1 MLLYTP
7 AAMTGGRILLNQAG
21 PGLGLPSVS
30 PFCMR
35 LEAFLRLAGL
45 EYEVDNKPAL
55 GKAPKGKV
63 PWIVDGDAPIA
74 DTHFIIEHLKTTR
87 GLTIDARLSAQQRA
101 IVHACTRMLTENFYW
116 VLVHSRWLYPP
127 SWAPFKRAFTK
138 IMPPMI
144 GPLIMPLIRRGI
156 RKQAHA
162 HGMGRH
168 SDAEIAAI
176 ARADLEA
183 LDALL
188 GESEW
193 FFASAGEGAGPTS
206 FDATAYTFVAQ
217 LLVPP
222 FDTPQRREL
231 KRFPRLVAYTERAHA
246 RLFPELPLE
255 YPSL

>member
-1 MLLYTP
+1 MLYTP
-7 AAMTGGRILLNQAG
+7 AAMTHGRILLNQAG

-35 LEAFLRLAGL
+35 LEAFLRLVGL
-45 EYEVDNKPAL
+45 DYEVDNKPAL

-63 PWIVDGDAPIA
+63 PWIDDGDTSLA
-74 DTHFIIEHLKTTR
+74 DTHFIIEHLKNTR
-87 GLTIDARLSAQQRA
+87 GLTIDARLSAAQRA
-101 IVHACTRMLTENFYW
+101 TAHACTRMLTESFYW

-127 SWAPFKRAFTK
+127 SWAPFKREFVT
-138 IMPPMI
+138 IMPPVV
-144 GPLIMPLIRRGI
+144 GHLIIPLIRRGI

-168 SDAEIAAI
+168 SDAEIAAL

-183 LDALL
+183 LEALL
-188 GESEW
+188 GDREW
-193 FFASAGEGAGPTS
+193 FFAQVDGDAAPTS
-206 FDATAYTFVAQ
+206 FDATVYAFVAH

-231 KRFPRLVAYTERAHA
+231 KRVPKLIEHTERMHA

-255 YPSL
+255 VSPL